1 MSSRTIYQNQY
12 VEIRV
17 DTVRTTGGIR
27 EYAYFIRPANRAV
40 GIIAIDSD
48 GICLVRQYRYIA
60 RQWLWQIP
68 MGASSGSNPLIC
80 AQNELKEE
88 TGITASS
95 WKKLGLIRPEPG
107 MTPQSIYIFLA
118 QGFSFGKQ
126 ELECSEVGM
135 QVRRFSLRHVDNLI
149 AKGKITCGYTLS
161 AWQLYLSKIKPK
173 L

>member
-1 MSSRTIYQNQY
+1 MKKNSFTKISSRTIYQNQH

-17 DTVRTTGGIR
+17 DTVHTAG
-27 EYAYFIRPANRAV
+27 NHAV
-40 GIIAIDSD
+40 GIIAIDGN

-60 RQWLWQIP
+60 GQRLWQIP
-68 MGASSGSNPLIC
+68 MGASSGSNPLIA

-107 MTPQSIYIFLA
+107 MTPQPIYIFLA
-118 QGFSFGKQ
+118 QEFSFGKQ
-126 ELECSEVGM
+126 ELESSEVDM
-135 QVRRFSLRHVDNLI
+135 EVKKFSLRQMDRLI